1 MDAFIE
7 TVSQILIDWG
17 YPGLFISALLA
28 GSIVPFSSE
37 IVLLGLVKL
46 GLDPTLCLISASLGN
61 TAGGM
66 TCYYMGALGQD
77 RLDREILQGQ
87 EGKDRQDATLPSGER
102 RFDGVLRFS
111 ARHR

>member
-61 TAGGM
+61 TAG
-66 TCYYMGALGQD
+66 ALGQD

-102 RFDGVLRFS
+102 RFDGVLRLS